1 MRLWARLALILAT
14 VAVLSVAV
22 VGGLSSSI
30 AGNQAVTDSQDR
42 LRREA
47 RLHAEVI
54 GRWVADQ
61 MAHGDALSQLFPG
74 RVETWD
80 DRRRHLLVGAGYRGT
95 PAAVISV
102 MVDADGQLVVPA
114 VHRSVGEPGERPVAD
129 PLRVQELLER
139 LPVSETLASGTA
151 VGEPWRPDT
160 ASSVP
165 SVPMG
170 VLVASG
176 QSPDDALILGFE
188 LQLSGAGDLPE
199 QIEPAHGVALIGP
212 DGTPF
217 VGGDHPLLDVELLRP
232 LLRQDADF
240 RYGEGRNEVLGSIVP
255 VPFTDWSAVVVEP
268 AWQVRATAREIRL
281 SVVTSAGIA
290 VLLATALAFVAA
302 TSLSQPVI
310 RLRDAALALAE
321 GQSRGPAAMDRS
333 DEIGELGRAFDHM
346 AEQLAAQRDEIEG
359 FNREL
364 QERVDERTRD
374 LEEAQAGLVRS
385 GQLAA
390 VAEVGAGLAHE
401 LNNPLASVLGLAQIL
416 KAQRPDDELL
426 ADLEGEAARCREVVQ
441 AMLRF
446 ASGEVDPDDAPVI
459 DLRDVLREVSGLVA
473 GAFRQRGVA
482 LELAIADA
490 RPLRVRMDP
499 VAATRMMAQ
508 VLNALRAGLE
518 PGATLTVRAEPTDA
532 HVGLVMAADQQLA
545 QSESR
550 ADDLRASGLELWV
563 ARQQVARSGGR
574 LEDGGEAGWTL
585 WLPRA
590 DA

>member
-217 VGGDHPLLDVELLRP
+217 VGGDHPLLDGPLVNEVRQALVPPPEARVFDALLPRLSADAGIERRGPRLARP
-232 LLRQDADF
+232 EHRGEPDADAAAALD
-240 RYGEGRNEVLGSIVP
+240 RLVERLEEGGVHPPHLE
-255 VPFTDWSAVVVEP
+255 
-268 AWQVRATAREIRL
+268 
-281 SVVTSAGIA
+281 
-290 VLLATALAFVAA
+290 
-302 TSLSQPVI
+302 
-310 RLRDAALALAE
+310 DAAEGLAL
-321 GQSRGPAAMDRS
+321 PPD
-333 DEIGELGRAFDHM
+333 
-346 AEQLAAQRDEIEG
+346 
-359 FNREL
+359 
-364 QERVDERTRD
+364 
-374 LEEAQAGLVRS
+374 
-385 GQLAA
+385 A
-390 VAEVGAGLAHE
+390 VGW
-401 LNNPLASVLGLAQIL
+401 
-416 KAQRPDDELL
+416 
-426 ADLEGEAARCREVVQ
+426 
-441 AMLRF
+441 
-446 ASGEVDPDDAPVI
+446 
-459 DLRDVLREVSGLVA
+459 LVA
-473 GAFRQRGVA
+473 RGR
-482 LELAIADA
+482 L
-490 RPLRVRMDP
+490 LRVRDDFFVGAQSFAELVSG
-499 VAATRMMAQ
+499 VAAFMASGAPMTPVDFKEISGLTRRHAMPFLEYLDREK
-508 VLNALRAGLE
+508 VTVRRANERSLG
-518 PGATLTVRAEPTDA
+518 PGAARWLDGDA
-532 HVGLVMAADQQLA
+532 
-545 QSESR
+545 
-550 ADDLRASGLELWV
+550 
-563 ARQQVARSGGR
+563 
-574 LEDGGEAGWTL
+574 T
-585 WLPRA
+585 
-590 DA
+590 